1 MSDIVSLKDWDHQTV
16 SILQDRPWPKSLS
29 PARATN
35 APRHHV
41 YNDQSGCAHMAIRD
55 SREKG
60 QESSKRGDQSVEG
73 RLASQME
80 TIILTRLAADRLV
93 VPALPAAALKCIRL
107 LKDPEMSLK
116 AAAAVIEQDPVL
128 AAGLI
133 HLSNSVA
140 LATVEPV
147 KSVLAAVTKIGTS
160 KLKTFLFE
168 ASANQLFESHDERIA
183 RSCRAVWEHS
193 LAVAILAKD
202 VVTLANA
209 GDPDAAY
216 LGGLLHD
223 VGKPIV
229 ASLLL
234 QAERTVTQQR
244 AQGGWIDSARWTRVI
259 ASAHRKVGMA
269 LAKRWELPDAVTKCI
284 QSCDDYDVADRLSVV
299 NAVRFANALAKREGL
314 YLGEVDSSDND
325 ALIMIGGSLLG
336 LDRDIVE
343 RVTKSLQG
351 RVERQLS

>member
-1 MSDIVSLKDWDHQTV
+1 
-16 SILQDRPWPKSLS
+16 
-29 PARATN
+29 
-35 APRHHV
+35 V
-41 YNDQSGCAHMAIRD
+41 YNEQSGFLHMAIRD
-55 SREKG
+55 SADKG
-60 QESSKRGDQSVEG
+60 PPSQSVEE

-80 TIILTRLAADRLV
+80 SIILTRLAADRLV

-107 LKDPEMSLK
+107 VKDPELSLK
-116 AAAAVIEQDPVL
+116 TAAGVIEQDPVL

-133 HLSNSVA
+133 RLSNSA
-140 LATVEPV
+140 AMATLEPV
-147 KSVLAAVTKIGTS
+147 RTVLGAVTKIGTS
-160 KLKTFLFE
+160 KLKGFLFE
-168 ASANQLFESHDERIA
+168 ASANQLFESRDERIA

-202 VVTLANA
+202 VVTFANA
-209 GDPDAAY
+209 GDTDAAY

-244 AQGGWIDSARWTRVI
+244 THGGWIDSARWTRVI
-259 ASAHRKVGMA
+259 ASVHRKVGVA
-269 LAKRWELPDAVTKCI
+269 LAKRWELPESVSKCI
-284 QSCDDYDVADRLSVV
+284 ESCDDYDVSDRLSVV

-336 LDRDIVE
+336 LDKNVVE
-343 RVTKSLQG
+343 RLTKNLQS